1 MSAFARFGVSSC
13 ATILVLQ
20 VIAVCEDAGPAN
32 HKWDLG
38 IWVAAATGEENTNSF
53 SESQILSA
61 GSFVGRI
68 FNPHPANIWWRGSLE
83 YGFSVSPLFFQVRP
97 QHLYGIV
104 FEPVILRWNSAHA
117 FGRATPYIELAGGG
131 MRTNRNLPA
140 GNTSDFNFAV
150 SGGGGFYLGAK
161 SNRAWDVSAHWAHI
175 SNANLGIQ
183 NPEFNGIE
191 VRLAYHWYR

>member
-1 MSAFARFGVSSC
+1 
-13 ATILVLQ
+13 
-20 VIAVCEDAGPAN
+20 
-32 HKWDLG
+32 
-38 IWVAAATGEENTNSF
+38 
-53 SESQILSA
+53 
-61 GSFVGRI
+61 
-68 FNPHPANIWWRGSLE
+68 
-83 YGFSVSPLFFQVRP
+83 
-97 QHLYGIV
+97 
-104 FEPVILRWNSAHA
+104 
-117 FGRATPYIELAGGG
+117 